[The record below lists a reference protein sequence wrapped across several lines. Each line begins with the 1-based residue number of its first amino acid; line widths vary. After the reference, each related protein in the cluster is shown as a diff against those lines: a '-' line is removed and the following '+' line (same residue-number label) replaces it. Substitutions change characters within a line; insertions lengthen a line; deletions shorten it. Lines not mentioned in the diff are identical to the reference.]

1 MGVDVQLKIK
11 QHCSYRA
18 ELFRP
23 HLAEQE
29 SAFTPCPYSSGVKQQ
44 HEALFDLV
52 KLPLFTAEIET
63 HQKSFL

>member
-11 QHCSYRA
+11 QHCSHRS

-29 SAFTPCPYSSGVKQQ
+29 CVHTMSLLIRSETAARGLVRSGETP
-44 HEALFDLV
+44 AL
-52 KLPLFTAEIET
+52 
-63 HQKSFL
+63 HG

>member
-11 QHCSYRA
+11 QHCSHRS
-18 ELFRP
+18 ELFGRIS
-23 HLAEQE
+23 LNRG
-29 SAFTPCPYSSGVKQQ
+29 AFTPCPYSSGVKQQ